1 MGTHG
6 QDHTARGWRYAQRAE
21 GPLGGAAQSVAS
33 AAMSAEAATLSAERV
48 ELEKATDGLLLKLKG
63 AWRLDEG
70 VASPQ
75 SLFERA
81 ELAAK
86 PNNLKVDAS
95 ALGAWDTALIV
106 FLLDLKKR
114 CDGAGISLDLSGLP
128 EGPRRLVDLALAVPE
143 REGARRSDRI
153 AGLVEGLG
161 QDVLRVWRGLG
172 ETFEFLGESV
182 LALGRALVGR
192 ARFRGSD
199 VFLVL
204 QQCGP
209 DALPIVTLISFLV
222 GMILAFVGLLQLEQ
236 FGAQIFVANLVGIGM
251 AREMGS
257 MMIGIIMAGRTGAA
271 FAAQLGTMNV
281 NDEIAAFRTVGIPP
295 VEFLVLPRMVALIF
309 AVPLLT
315 LYANVIGMLGGGTV
329 AVAISEISLLQYYTQ
344 TVVSVGLAD
353 WAAGLIKGTVYGII
367 IAIAGCLRGMQCSKS
382 AAAVG
387 DAATSAVVTSIVFI
401 VIAQATLTVLYNVLD
416 I

>member
-1 MGTHG
+1 
-6 QDHTARGWRYAQRAE
+6 
-21 GPLGGAAQSVAS
+21 
-33 AAMSAEAATLSAERV
+33 MSAETATLTAERL
-48 ELEKATDGLLLKLKG
+48 ELERVGDGLLLKLKG
-63 AWRLDEG
+63 AWRLTEG
-70 VASPQ
+70 VATPQ
-75 SLFERA
+75 SLFERE

-86 PNNLKVDAS
+86 PDNLKVDAS
-95 ALGAWDTALIV
+95 AMADWDTALIV

-114 CDGAGISLDLSGLP
+114 CDGAGIALDLSGLP
-128 EGPRRLVDLALAVPE
+128 DGPRRLIDLALAVPE

-153 AGLVEGLG
+153 AGFLEVLG
-161 QDVLRVWRGLG
+161 QDVLGVWRGVG
-172 ETFEFLGESV
+172 ETLDFLGESFI
-182 LALGRALVGR
+182 ALGRFVTGR

-222 GMILAFVGLLQLEQ
+222 GMILGFVGLLQLEQ
-236 FGAQIFVANLVGIGM
+236 FGADIFIANLVGVGM
-251 AREMGS
+251 TREMGS
-257 MMIGIIMAGRTGAA
+257 MMIGIIMSGRTGAA

-315 LYANVIGMLGGGTV
+315 VYANVIGMLGGA
-329 AVAISEISLLQYYTQ
+329 AVTGAVSDVTLLQYYTQ
-344 TVVSVGLAD
+344 TVAAVGLTD
-353 WAAGLIKGTVYGII
+353 WAAGLFKGTIYGII

-401 VIAQATLTVLYNVLD
+401 VLAQATLTIIYTVLG